1 MDAKTL
7 RQRGLRSVSSAWSL
21 SIGAAAVA
29 FLLATVGSSFLPDI
43 STKWLPYRTE
53 WIDSVR
59 VNLVNTI
66 PFLGL
71 VRFIIG
77 GVVEVGYCN
86 FLLKQHDHRNPQFG
100 DLFAGFDRFGTYF
113 AQRFLRI
120 LYVFLW
126 CLLLIVPGIMAAY
139 SYALTPYILAENPDL
154 TASEAITR
162 SKNLMYGHRLEL
174 FVLEL
179 TFIGWSILSILTFNI
194 GNLWLNPYRNATI
207 AAFYREL
214 QGGIHPQITG
224 NVEY

>member
-1 MDAKTL
+1 MDAKAL
-7 RQRGLRSVSSAWSL
+7 RQHGLQAVSSAWAL

-29 FLLATVGSSFLPDI
+29 FLLAAVGSSFLPDI

-66 PFLGL
+66 PLLGL
-71 VRFIIG
+71 ARFIIG

-86 FLLKQHDHRNPQFG
+86 FLLKQHDHRNPQFQ

-113 AQRFLRI
+113 AQKFLRV

-126 CLLLIVPGIMAAY
+126 CLLLIVPGIVAAY
-139 SYALTPYILAENPDL
+139 SYAMTPYILAENPEL
-154 TASEAITR
+154 TASEAISR
-162 SKNLMYGHRLEL
+162 SKEMMNGHKMEL
-174 FVLEL
+174 FLL
-179 TFIGWSILSILTFNI
+179 DFSFIGWSILSALTLNI
-194 GNLWLNPYRNATI
+194 GNLWLNPYRNAAV

-214 QGGIHPQITG
+214 QAKPQIPQISG
-224 NVEY
+224 DI